1 MSASDAVV
9 VGSGLVGAA
18 CALALARAGL
28 RVVLMGGEGPPG
40 VMGDDWDSRIYAV
53 SPGSRDLLDGLGA
66 WQRMPLERVQP
77 VVAMQV
83 AGDAGG
89 RLAFDALEAR
99 AEALAT
105 IVESRAL
112 AAGLWAA
119 IAGEPGIEVQVPA
132 RASRLAVEHSHAVIG
147 LAQGGELRTRLVVGA
162 DGANSWVRRVSGM
175 PCRVHPYPQT
185 AVVANFTAARD
196 HRGVARQ
203 WFRDDGILAL
213 LPLPGQRV
221 SMVWSANTGVADEL
235 QALDLP
241 GLCER
246 VREASA
252 DVTGALECITAPAA
266 FPLRLQYC
274 RDTVQPRIA
283 LVGDAAHAV
292 HPLAGQGLNL
302 GLRDVRGLAAVLAG
316 RGAERDCGSLPLLR
330 RHERARRED
339 VLAMMAVTDGLQRLF
354 SSRLP
359 GVGALRNLGL
369 SLTGQLPLIRRA
381 LAQHALA

>member
-1 MSASDAVV
+1 
-9 VGSGLVGAA
+9 
-18 CALALARAGL
+18 
-28 RVVLMGGEGPPG
+28 
-40 VMGDDWDSRIYAV
+40 
-53 SPGSRDLLDGLGA
+53 
-66 WQRMPLERVQP
+66 
-77 VVAMQV
+77 
-83 AGDAGG
+83 
-89 RLAFDALEAR
+89 
-99 AEALAT
+99 
-105 IVESRAL
+105 
-112 AAGLWAA
+112 
-119 IAGEPGIEVQVPA
+119 
-132 RASRLAVEHSHAVIG
+132 
-147 LAQGGELRTRLVVGA
+147 
-162 DGANSWVRRVSGM
+162 
-175 PCRVHPYPQT
+175 
-185 AVVANFTAARD
+185 
-196 HRGVARQ
+196 
-203 WFRDDGILAL
+203 
-213 LPLPGQRV
+213 
-221 SMVWSANTGVADEL
+221 MVWSANTGVADEL

>member
-1 MSASDAVV
+1 
-9 VGSGLVGAA
+9 
-18 CALALARAGL
+18 
-28 RVVLMGGEGPPG
+28 
-40 VMGDDWDSRIYAV
+40 
-53 SPGSRDLLDGLGA
+53 
-66 WQRMPLERVQP
+66 MPLERVQP

-83 AGDAGG
+83 EGDGGG

-105 IVESRAL
+105 IVESRTL
-112 AAGLWAA
+112 ATGLWAA
-119 IAGEPGIEVQVPA
+119 IAGEPGIERRVPA
-132 RASRLAVEHSHAVIG
+132 RATRLAVEHAHAV
-147 LAQGGELRTRLVVGA
+147 LALEDGSELRARLVVGA

-175 PCRVHPYPQT
+175 PCQVRPYPQT

-196 HRGVARQ
+196 HGGVARQ

-213 LPLPGQRV
+213 LPLPGRRV
-221 SMVWSANTGVADEL
+221 SMVWSASLGVADEL
-235 QALDLP
+235 QLLDLP
-241 GLCER
+241 QLCER
-246 VREASA
+246 VREASS
-252 DVTGALECITAPAA
+252 DVTGPLECITAPAA
-266 FPLRLQYC
+266 FPLRLQHC

-302 GLRDVRGLAAVLAG
+302 GLRDVRGLAEVLAA
-316 RGAERDCGSLPLLR
+316 RGADRDCGSLALLR

-339 VLAMMAVTDGLQRLF
+339 VLSMMAVTDGLQRLF